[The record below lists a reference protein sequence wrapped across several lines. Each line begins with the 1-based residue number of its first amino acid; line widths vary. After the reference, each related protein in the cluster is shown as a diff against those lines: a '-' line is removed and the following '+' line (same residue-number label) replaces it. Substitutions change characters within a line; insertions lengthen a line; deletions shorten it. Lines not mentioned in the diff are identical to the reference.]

1 MTSPNLIINS
11 VRRSNIKD
19 ASTVF
24 GRFLIYEFLP
34 SARLKKCFFVTRLF
48 YFTTFFTLC
57 ASFPLLLAFCWHNF
71 STRPLPGH
79 AVSNK
84 CGNTLIETALNL
96 SNYKCL
102 YEPLSPCHR
111 CLCSMLHLS
120 LFWSATSGG
129 KFENLQPWRRQTVYY
144 KCNGRLI

>member
-102 YEPLSPCHR
+102 YEPLSQ
-111 CLCSMLHLS
+111 SFFVLS
-120 LFWSATSGG
+120 SDIWREIW
-129 KFENLQPWRRQTVYY
+129 KFELKTVFIV
-144 KCNGRLI
+144 LIFYAKIQEIKHRKF